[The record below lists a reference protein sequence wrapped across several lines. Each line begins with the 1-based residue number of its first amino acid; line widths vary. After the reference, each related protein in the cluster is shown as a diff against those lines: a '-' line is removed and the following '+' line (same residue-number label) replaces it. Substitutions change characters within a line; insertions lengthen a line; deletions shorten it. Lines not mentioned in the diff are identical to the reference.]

1 MEFSNLFFF
10 QSFPYGFLS
19 ELNLFESSSI
29 YTTHGNFIQYQA
41 AYAYPELRII
51 IEGPVNLFTQ
61 KEATMHYLLF
71 SREEAEIEK
80 LALAKKLA
88 LTCRSTNDDDKQKQK
103 DDAIDQEIEEQ
114 SCNENL

>member
-1 MEFSNLFFF
+1 
-10 QSFPYGFLS
+10 
-19 ELNLFESSSI
+19 
-29 YTTHGNFIQYQA
+29 
-41 AYAYPELRII
+41 
-51 IEGPVNLFTQ
+51 
-61 KEATMHYLLF
+61 MHYLLF

-114 SCNENL
+114 SCNEDL